1 MLLNLDY
8 SGQGEHFSNFV
19 SPTQRYGILQAT
31 DAVWIKRLQNL
42 AEQAKPN
49 EFYSFV
55 NFLFL
60 NNAPDLAF
68 YMLKEFNS
76 NFLKRASDKNL
87 DFCKILTIKQPR
99 SLKWIPN
106 QSEEVCSDFFR
117 NVLLKS
123 IRQQISLMNCFV
135 LIQ

>member
-8 SGQGEHFSNFV
+8 SGQGEHYSNFV

-31 DAVWIKRLQNL
+31 DAVWIERPKNL
-42 AEQAKPN
+42 AEQAEPN
-49 EFYSFV
+49 QFYSFI

-76 NFLKRASDKNL
+76 NFLKRAHDKNL
-87 DFCKILTIKQPR
+87 DFCKFFTIKA
-99 SLKWIPN
+99 SAVI
-106 QSEEVCSDFFR
+106 EMDT
-117 NVLLKS
+117 
-123 IRQQISLMNCFV
+123 
-135 LIQ
+135 